1 MCAFATFVN
10 LRPNERER
18 GGVDP
23 IEQVFAAPKNV
34 SSQIPLLSSNIDL
47 VKTILSVFNF
57 PKCSKKGLYFLKI
70 KSAFEANE
78 YC

>member
-18 GGVDP
+18 ERGEDP

-57 PKCSKKGLYFLKI
+57 PKCSKKVYI
-70 KSAFEANE
+70 S
-78 YC
+78 

>member
-1 MCAFATFVN
+1 MFCVCVCY
-10 LRPNERER
+10 LRQSASERKRER
-18 GGVDP
+18 GGEDP

-57 PKCSKKGLYFLKI
+57 PKCSKKVYI
-70 KSAFEANE
+70 S
-78 YC
+78 